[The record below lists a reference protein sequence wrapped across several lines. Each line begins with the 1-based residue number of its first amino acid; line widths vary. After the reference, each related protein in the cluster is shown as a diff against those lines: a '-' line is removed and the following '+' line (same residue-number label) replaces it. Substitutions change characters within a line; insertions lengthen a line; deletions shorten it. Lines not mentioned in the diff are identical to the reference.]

1 MGSDEDWYN
10 SYHGRV
16 RAAMGSATLFFL
28 AARGVIRDG
37 QGRVLLI
44 KRTDNGYWAF
54 PAGAMELG
62 ESMRDC
68 AIRETFEETGL
79 KAGNAVLFAFLSGP
93 QYTFTNVFG
102 DTYQH
107 ISGSYLLTDITG
119 ELDPDPYEASDC
131 GWFAPDALPE
141 PTSGAVTWTLE
152 HLARFEQTGE
162 IFVD

>member
-1 MGSDEDWYN
+1 MGD
-10 SYHGRV
+10 
-16 RAAMGSATLFFL
+16 ATLFFL
-28 AARGVIRDG
+28 GARGVIRDE

-79 KAGNAVLFAFLSGP
+79 KAGSATLFAFLSGP
-93 QYTFTNVFG
+93 QYTFTNIFG

-107 ISGSYLLTDITG
+107 ISGSYLLTEVSG
-119 ELDPDPYEASDC
+119 ELTPDPDEAADA
-131 GWFAPDALPE
+131 GWFALDDLPE
-141 PTSGAVTWTLE
+141 PTSGAVRWTLD
-152 HLARFEQTGE
+152 HLARFEETGQ
-162 IFVD
+162 IYSD